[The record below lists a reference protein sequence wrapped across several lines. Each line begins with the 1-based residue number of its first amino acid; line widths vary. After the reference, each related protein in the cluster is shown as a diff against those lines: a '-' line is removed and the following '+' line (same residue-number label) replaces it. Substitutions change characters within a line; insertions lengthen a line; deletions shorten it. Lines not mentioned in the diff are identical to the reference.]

1 MGKIHVTGR
10 LVCKTEAEAEIART
24 HLPEHI
30 RLSRAE
36 PGNLR
41 FDLTQGEDPMVW
53 HLDELFESAE
63 AFAAHQARTKD
74 SAWGKASSGI
84 TREFTVSEEEA

>member
-1 MGKIHVTGR
+1 MARIHVTGR
-10 LVCKTEAEAEIART
+10 LICQTEEQAGIART

-30 RLSRAE
+30 RLSREE

-41 FDLTQGEDPMVW
+41 FDLTQGDDPMVW

-63 AFAAHQARTKD
+63 AFAAHQARTKE
-74 SAWGKASSGI
+74 SAWGKASAGI
-84 TREFTVSEEEA
+84 TRDFTVTEVEA